1 MRLFFGLWPLFAGRR
16 PRETQV
22 DIPSYGENSLS
33 SSQLPQHFR
42 TEILTNLPDRDLEA
56 PEVPREAR
64 GSACRACR
72 CGARECR
79 AVRVIEAK
87 EADPA
92 SGAASPPPRPR
103 PCLAR
108 RRVPLLTTAEQTSPR
123 LAWLASETP
132 RTGWPSRRWRARKR
146 AEKGWGKRRRM
157 IKVVVM
163 AVDSFVLF
171 AKHLLTQ
178 KKPRNRPGCRAPIQG
193 LGSTTRA
200 LGL

>member
-1 MRLFFGLWPLFAGRR
+1 MWPLFAGRR

-42 TEILTNLPDRDLEA
+42 TEILDKSSRLDSKLNCRR
-56 PEVPREAR
+56 EVPREAR

-87 EADPA
+87 EVDPA

-123 LAWLASETP
+123 LASLASETP

-157 IKVVVM
+157 VKVVVM